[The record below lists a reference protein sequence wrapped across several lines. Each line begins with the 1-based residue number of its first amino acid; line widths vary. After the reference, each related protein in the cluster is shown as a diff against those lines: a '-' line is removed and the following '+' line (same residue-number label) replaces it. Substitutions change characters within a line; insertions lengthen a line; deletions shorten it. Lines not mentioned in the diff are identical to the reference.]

1 MSAFRGN
8 LVLFSMPSTIEPH
21 YDGSKLSVSEVV
33 VPSSSDY
40 TLGDL
45 LSAGL
50 KVAPVSTDILHD
62 DAAVN
67 SLPSLDASSSVDS
80 SNVNS

>member
-8 LVLFSMPSTIEPH
+8 LAIFTMPSTIEPH
-21 YDGSKLSVSEVV
+21 YDGSKLSVSDVV
-33 VPSSSDY
+33 IPSSSDY
-40 TLGDL
+40 TIGDL

-50 KVAPVSTDILHD
+50 KVSPVSTDILHD

-67 SLPSLDASSSVDS
+67 ALPTLDASSSVDS
-80 SNVNS
+80 SNV

>member
-8 LVLFSMPSTIEPH
+8 LVLFSIPSIIEPH

-40 TLGDL
+40 TIGDL
-45 LSAGL
+45 LAAGI

-67 SLPSLDASSSVDS
+67 ALPSFDTSSSVDS
-80 SNVNS
+80 SIVNS

>member
-8 LVLFSMPSTIEPH
+8 LALFTMPSTIEPH

-40 TLGDL
+40 TIRA
-45 LSAGL
+45 LS
-50 KVAPVSTDILHD
+50 
-62 DAAVN
+62 
-67 SLPSLDASSSVDS
+67 
-80 SNVNS
+80 